1 MGETIIREATT
12 HDLEALFRLYTEFH
26 EFHVRGVPDR
36 LLKADSSRIAEVHAA
51 IQKTIENKDAVIFV
65 AEVDGQLVGLGEV
78 YMREDSL
85 NPLKV
90 QYKYGHLQS
99 MIVTEAYRGIGIGT
113 RMLEAVEQWAKEK
126 SAAEV
131 RLNTWEF
138 REGPLGF
145 YEKRGYNTLRR
156 TLVRKLQNVKDME

>member
-1 MGETIIREATT
+1 MRSVGETVVRQANTQ
-12 HDLEALFRLYTEFH
+12 DLEALSKLYAEFH

-36 LLKADSSRIAEVHAA
+36 LLRSNSPRIAEMHAA
-51 IQKTIENKDAVIFV
+51 LQKIIENKDAVILV
-65 AEVDGQLVGLGEV
+65 AEIDGQLVGLGEV
-78 YMREDSL
+78 YMREDSP

-90 QYKYGHLQS
+90 QHKYGHLQS
-99 MIVTEAYRGIGIGT
+99 MIVTEAYRGRGIGT
-113 RMLEAVEQWAKEK
+113 RILEAVEQWAKEK

-138 REGPLGF
+138 KEGPLGF

-156 TLVRKLQNVKDME
+156 TLVRKL